1 MMQSLRCMVKIEYTE
16 GHTLESPIFSG
27 HILLYRKV
35 ANVLK
40 DASKGNP
47 STNGGYLKP
56 SEEPR
61 DTVSS

>member
-1 MMQSLRCMVKIEYTE
+1 MVKIEYTA
-16 GHTLESPIFSG
+16 GQTLESPIFSG

-56 SEEPR
+56 SKEPQ
-61 DTVSS
+61 DTITS